1 MDLWTTQQSA
11 ILIKLSEDRRFVV
24 VNHYTDILNLS
35 GGDQTLSRLMAS
47 IKEQYPGTVIILGG
61 DMNRCPEMTDELA
74 SKLNLIRADTE
85 PGTYTR
91 RQKSSPD
98 AILDYFLSSKKLKQ
112 ETMFNM
118 NLKLSDHLL
127 IKCVIKFESNDDNFH
142 SNISH

>member
-1 MDLWTTQQSA
+1 
-11 ILIKLSEDRRFVV
+11 
-24 VNHYTDILNLS
+24 
-35 GGDQTLSRLMAS
+35 
-47 IKEQYPGTVIILGG
+47 
-61 DMNRCPEMTDELA
+61 MNRCPEMTDVLA

-112 ETMFNM
+112 ETMFSM